1 MSRLLDLSDSL
12 LEALTASPL
21 DSATGPALPVETP
34 IVQPARLH
42 GVPADDSSSAT
53 QRREVLKDIETHQ
66 SALREACEEREG
78 TTGAQRQQLELRV
91 QALQAHLDALQAD
104 YQASYVPKHSGTQL
118 ISPRHLFL
126 SPLFNVRGKQTP
138 RQELMK
144 FDLVRTPAQ
153 TIVYRG
159 PELRQQDG
167 LVFMAMVNLA
177 RDYPTGT
184 MLSFEPGEMCRA
196 LYGYYDGKARSR
208 LKESIH
214 RLMHAAIEFSEV
226 TVHLAGR
233 FAHPKRGRWSVVLD
247 PDIVKLFALSAY
259 VWLDLETWKKLPEG
273 LTTWLYG
280 FVRSQVSL
288 GQQPL
293 DELARLC
300 GSGISNMSTF
310 HTMLCRALNALVT
323 HGVIEAGWRIR
334 NGILHWRKPMVQRL
348 TA

>member
-12 LEALTASPL
+12 LEALTAAPAAQPAA
-21 DSATGPALPVETP
+21 ATPAEALTP
-34 IVQPARLH
+34 EPARLH
-42 GVPADDSSSAT
+42 GVPAEDSNGALA
-53 QRREVLKDIETHQ
+53 RRDVLKDIESHQ
-66 SALREACEEREG
+66 SALREACEERESA
-78 TTGAQRQQLELRV
+78 TGAGRQQLELRI
-91 QALQAHLDALQAD
+91 QALQAQLERLQSD
-104 YQASYVPKHSGTQL
+104 YQSSFVPKHSGTQL
-118 ISPRHLFL
+118 ISPRQLFL

-138 RQELMK
+138 RQELVK
-144 FDLVRTPAQ
+144 FDLVRSASQ

-184 MLSFEPGEMCRA
+184 SLSFEPGEMCRA

-214 RLMHAAIEFSEV
+214 RLMHAAIEFAEV

-233 FAHPKRGRWSVVLD
+233 FTHPKRGRWSVVLD

-280 FVRSQVSL
+280 FVRSQVTL

-310 HTMLCRALNALVT
+310 HTMLCRALNALVAQ
-323 HGVIEAGWRIR
+323 GVIEPGWRIR
-334 NGILHWRKPMVQRL
+334 NGIVHWRKPMVQRL